1 VNGSLA
7 LNLLALVISV
17 IALGVS
23 VVLGRRQLKLA
34 RDSHLLPI
42 ISDIFKE
49 TRSEPFMESMA
60 YIRDRL
66 AELPADNGYR
76 YLPGEGRVH
85 IRRVGLFFDDIGKLV
100 AHHIVEENIVLGAY
114 GGAIQRIW
122 DIVAPYVYSERQ
134 KYNNMTMFYFEDL
147 ASRAGATAMRA
158 VHGDLGLRSRPPA
171 Q

>member
-1 VNGSLA
+1 MNGSLA

-17 IALGVS
+17 IALSVS
-23 VVLGRRQLKLA
+23 VVMGRRQLKLA

-49 TRSEPFMESMA
+49 TRSEPFLESMA

-76 YLPGEGRVH
+76 HLPGDARLHV
-85 IRRVGLFFDDIGKLV
+85 RRVGLFYDDIGKLV
-100 AHHIVEENIVLGAY
+100 AHSIVEEDIVLGAY

-122 DIVAPYVYSERQ
+122 DIIAPYVYSERQ

-147 ASRAGATAMRA
+147 ASRAGANTMRA
-158 VHGDLGLRSRPPA
+158 VHGRLALRSRPPTP
-171 Q
+171 